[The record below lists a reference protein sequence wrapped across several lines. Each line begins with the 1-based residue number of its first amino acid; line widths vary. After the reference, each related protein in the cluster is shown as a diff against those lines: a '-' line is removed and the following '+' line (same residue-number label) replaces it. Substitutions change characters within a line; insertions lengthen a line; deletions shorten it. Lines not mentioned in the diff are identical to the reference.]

1 MRKHTTYGFTLV
13 ELSIVIV
20 IIALLTAGVMSGKN
34 IVKLSKLQNVIKEIK
49 EIETAT
55 HSFKDKFKYYPGDFP
70 SATTY
75 WPSASPAA
83 VNGNGNWQVPL
94 FSTEDLQF
102 WVQLNL
108 ASLLP
113 GKYTGAASAA
123 TWHKAGENCPKSTF
137 PNGGYDAGY
146 HISGVYGTNGNFME
160 FGALV
165 GSPNGLYN
173 SSILTSADAHSID
186 TKMDDG
192 LASNGNLYT
201 IRGANSTGSGCVTA
215 ASTAASASYILT
227 DTAVNCRLWFWFDKN
242 KQ

>member
-1 MRKHTTYGFTLV
+1 MAKSTNKAFTLV

-20 IIALLTAGVMSGKN
+20 IIALLTAGVMSGQN
-34 IVKLSKLQNVIKEIK
+34 IIKLSKLQNVIKEIK

-83 VNGNGNWQVPL
+83 VNGNGNWQVEI
-94 FSTEDLQF
+94 SSAEGLQF

-108 ASLLP
+108 AGLLP
-113 GKYTGAASAA
+113 GKYTGTISGVRF
-123 TWHKAGENCPKSTF
+123 KAGVNCPKSIL
-137 PNGGYDAGY
+137 PNGGYNAG
-146 HISGVYGTNGNFME
+146 HGGVAYYGTTGHYIE
-160 FGALV
+160 FGNLV
-165 GSPNGLYN
+165 GSPNGRYN
-173 SSILTSADAHSID
+173 GSILTSADAYLID

-192 LASNGNLYT
+192 FASKGNVYT
-201 IRGANSTGSGCVTA
+201 FRGANSVNTCVTGA
-215 ASTAASASYILT
+215 YTSASASYILT
-227 DTAVNCRLWFWFDKN
+227 DTAVNCRLWLWLDKN